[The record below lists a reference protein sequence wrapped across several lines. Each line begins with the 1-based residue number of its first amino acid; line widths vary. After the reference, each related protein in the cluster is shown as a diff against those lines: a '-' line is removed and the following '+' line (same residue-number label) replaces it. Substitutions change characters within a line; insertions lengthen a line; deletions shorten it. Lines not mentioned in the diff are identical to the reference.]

1 MGNLWCIN
9 VGCADTSIIIS
20 DTGHCFMIDC
30 YDGLTFKPY
39 LPINK
44 RIRALFITHQHYDH
58 FTGIKYLIDN
68 GYSVEFLVYSPY
80 ERRYGDNS
88 VEYDEWLEFNRYVDY
103 FRKMGTE
110 IYKPYR
116 QDNFNKP
123 WWQTSGLKIWM
134 IGPQESIATSDTRE
148 LHDGCLVFTVKTDAM
163 RTCLFT
169 GDASDKSLN
178 WISKN
183 TNNYC
188 NDILHASHHG
198 SIEGADL
205 DFIKGSN
212 AKYTVIST
220 RTGVHHLVPH
230 PTALRRYEDNTEEEV
245 YRTDVSSTLK
255 FNF

>member
-58 FTGIKYLIDN
+58 FKGMGYLIDN
-68 GYSVEFLVYSPY
+68 GYTVDYLIHSPY

-88 VEYDEWLEFNRYVDY
+88 VEYDEWQDFKKLINDFASS
-103 FRKMGTE
+103 GTK

-116 QDNFNKP
+116 QNDLKEP
-123 WWQTSGLKIWM
+123 WWETSGLKIWM
-134 IGPQESIATSDTRE
+134 YGPESNIATSDSRE
-148 LHDGCLVFTVKTDAM
+148 LHDACLVFGIETKTRA
-163 RTCLFT
+163 CLFT
-169 GDASDKSLN
+169 GDASDKNLN
-178 WISKN
+178 YIANHTKN
-183 TNNYC
+183 IC
-188 NDILHASHHG
+188 NDILHVSHHG
-198 SIEGADL
+198 SINGADL
-205 DFIKGSN
+205 DFIKKCS
-212 AKYTVIST
+212 AKYTVVST
-220 RTGVHHLVPH
+220 KSGVHDSIPDS
-230 PTALRRYEDNTEEEV
+230 TAMRRYNENTSEAI
-245 YRTDVSSTLK
+245 YRTDRDGILK